1 MKVINTDNFDRE
13 NKSDYLICENVN
25 SFYAPLIAKL
35 LNAKLSGVDSP
46 NFYKAVEDDYKLFV
60 YEV

>member
-1 MKVINTDNFDRE
+1 MKVIKVDNFDRE
-13 NKSDYLICENVN
+13 NRSDVVVCENVN

-35 LNAKLSGVDSP
+35 LNSKLSGNNAPD
-46 NFYKAVEDDYKLFV
+46 FYKAVKDDYKLFI